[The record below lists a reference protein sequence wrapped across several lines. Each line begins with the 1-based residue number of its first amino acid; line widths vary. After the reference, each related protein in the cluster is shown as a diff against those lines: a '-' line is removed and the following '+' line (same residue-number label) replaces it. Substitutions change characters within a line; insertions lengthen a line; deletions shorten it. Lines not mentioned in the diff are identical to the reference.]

1 MVPPSTTLNP
11 AGTPSLAEWASTFQ
25 CAVPRAC
32 QMPFKSG
39 LRSGVRGPLYVE
51 AVGAAGARGGA
62 APRCA
67 CATPAA
73 IAIVKASPVAP
84 PMVAIGIFDLDLSA
98 EGTSLHLIAKLPP
111 RVLQRVDLGRQIRHA
126 QDHSIPSAR
135 LLGFAAGHRAR
146 SRCSRPTEQ
155 QHQIFE

>member
-1 MVPPSTTLNP
+1 M
-11 AGTPSLAEWASTFQ
+11 
-25 CAVPRAC
+25 
-32 QMPFKSG
+32 
-39 LRSGVRGPLYVE
+39 
-51 AVGAAGARGGA
+51 ARGSRPGF
-62 APRCA
+62 PSSEM
-67 CATPAA
+67 TSSLLSWLEELDW
-73 IAIVKASPVAP
+73 IAV
-84 PMVAIGIFDLDLSA
+84 GIFDLDLSA